1 MCRLDRRDQPPP
13 GSPGPDLPIAAP
25 FSRVV
30 RAKAVLSRGLFSVA
44 RPRIWQTVLRT
55 VPGER
60 IARGSHEH
68 QSCSEKIALKCG
80 DKSGPGWDRR
90 SRALSVEGTDVWRSW
105 ESWRNAAIAVGCT
118 GIRRALWCLA
128 SRIKITPESR
138 STSSTVETD
147 GLAHAHSFS
156 GHGHQPDQR
165 VIRRD
170 GQRPW
175 TLRCRRNQPGD
186 VGARNLVGR
195 RATAP
200 TDQQIAWRHRQCGVE
215 AVQLACESSH
225 HRQSLLPTGT
235 VARPA
240 AGWPTASAASTVGV
254 DAPMR
259 SRSSM
264 NADSNRAWPSN
275 LKPATNEQLRL
286 DFGAQLAAHRPPPGH
301 GRATTR
307 RAARSSLA

>member
-1 MCRLDRRDQPPP
+1 MPLGSSRSAAARQPWPRFTNRSTILTRRPGQGGSVSRPLFRRPARHLANRSPNRARRTDRTSTR
-13 GSPGPDLPIAAP
+13 
-25 FSRVV
+25 
-30 RAKAVLSRGLFSVA
+30 AVL
-44 RPRIWQTVLRT
+44 
-55 VPGER
+55 
-60 IARGSHEH
+60 
-68 QSCSEKIALKCG
+68 KKMALKCG

-105 ESWRNAAIAVGCT
+105 EYWRNAAIAVGCT

-225 HRQSLLPTGT
+225 HRQSLLPTGM

-254 DAPMR
+254 DAPTR

>member
-1 MCRLDRRDQPPP
+1 MFGAVGNPGATPRSPSAAPVSVEPCGAWPRGSRSHRSRGRHHRRRDQRPHPP
-13 GSPGPDLPIAAP
+13 AY
-25 FSRVV
+25 
-30 RAKAVLSRGLFSVA
+30 
-44 RPRIWQTVLRT
+44 
-55 VPGER
+55 
-60 IARGSHEH
+60 
-68 QSCSEKIALKCG
+68 
-80 DKSGPGWDRR
+80 
-90 SRALSVEGTDVWRSW
+90 
-105 ESWRNAAIAVGCT
+105 
-118 GIRRALWCLA
+118 
-128 SRIKITPESR
+128 R

-225 HRQSLLPTGT
+225 HRQSLLQPERLHALRLGGPLQ
-235 VARPA
+235 ARPR
-240 AGWPTASAASTVGV
+240 
-254 DAPMR
+254 R
-259 SRSSM
+259 SVSM
-264 NADSNRAWPSN
+264 PRCAR
-275 LKPATNEQLRL
+275 
-286 DFGAQLAAHRPPPGH
+286 
-301 GRATTR
+301 GRR
-307 RAARSSLA
+307 